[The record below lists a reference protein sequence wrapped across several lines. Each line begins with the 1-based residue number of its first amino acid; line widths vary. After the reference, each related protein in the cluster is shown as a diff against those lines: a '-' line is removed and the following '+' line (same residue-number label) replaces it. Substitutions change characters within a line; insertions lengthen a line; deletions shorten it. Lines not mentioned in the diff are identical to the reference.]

1 MKKRFKYIGIALL
14 SVTLIATTAIVY
26 SNNEENAAEHYKQIT
41 NLSAYS
47 LKLQD
52 IDKLDEYVEL
62 IVVGYATEDF
72 SDREH
77 NVEVYADNYLQDFST
92 RTTIKIDKIIKK
104 PTDFPEDQKELTIIE
119 PVSLHKEEKLTVGNY
134 IELKKDEPS
143 VIFLMKNSFGDYSLV
158 NDNLGKIMLTDEEPK
173 APLQALT
180 TSELSEYNTFRN
192 SVLEKYGLNAQQ

>member
-1 MKKRFKYIGIALL
+1 MKKRFKYIVIALL

-26 SNNEENAAEHYKQIT
+26 SNNQESAADPYKQIT
-41 NLSAYS
+41 YLSANS

-52 IDKLDEYVEL
+52 VDKLDEYVEL

-119 PVSLHKEEKLTVGNY
+119 PVSLHEGEKFTVGNY

>member
-1 MKKRFKYIGIALL
+1 MKKRFNYIVIALL
-14 SVTLIATTAIVY
+14 SVMLITMTAIVY
-26 SNNEENAAEHYKQIT
+26 LNNQENAAEPYKQIT
-41 NLSAYS
+41 NLSANS

-72 SDREH
+72 LDREH
-77 NVEVYADNYLQDFST
+77 NVKVYADSYLQDFST

-119 PVSLHKEEKLTVGNY
+119 PVSLYKEEKLTTGNY

-143 VIFLMKNSFGDYSLV
+143 VIFLMKNSFGDYSVV
-158 NDNLGKIMLTDEEPK
+158 NDNLGKIMLTDEEPN

-192 SVLEKYGLNAQQ
+192 SVLEKYGLNEQQ

>member
-1 MKKRFKYIGIALL
+1 MKKKFKYIGIALL
-14 SVTLIATTAIVY
+14 AVTLISATAVIY
-26 SNNEENAAEHYKQIT
+26 SNNQETTAEPYKQIT
-41 NLSAYS
+41 HLSANS
-47 LKLQD
+47 LNLQD

-72 SDREH
+72 LDRGHKE
-77 NVEVYADNYLQDFST
+77 EVYEDSYLQDFST
-92 RTTIKIDKIIKK
+92 RTNIKIDRILKK
-104 PTDFPEDQKELTIIE
+104 PADFPEDQKDLTIIE
-119 PVSLHKEEKLTVGNY
+119 PVSLHEGEKFTVGNY

-180 TSELSEYNTFRN
+180 TSELSEYNKFRN
-192 SVLEKYGLNAQQ
+192 SVLEKYGLNEQQ

>member
-1 MKKRFKYIGIALL
+1 MKKNYKYIGIVLL
-14 SVTLIATTAIVY
+14 AVTLISATAVIY
-26 SNNEENAAEHYKQIT
+26 SNNQETAAESYNQVT
-41 NLSAYS
+41 NLSANS

-119 PVSLHKEEKLTVGNY
+119 PVSLYKEEKLTTGNY
-134 IELKKDEPS
+134 IELQKDEPS
-143 VIFLMKNSFGDYSLV
+143 VIFLMKNSFGDYSVV
-158 NDNLGKIMLTDEEPK
+158 NDNLGKIMLTGGEPN
-173 APLQALT
+173 APLQTLT

-192 SVLEKYGLNAQQ
+192 SVLEKYGLNEQQ